1 MRVKKH
7 RNLTAETQKTQRKNE
22 SLTLRVESCVFL
34 CELCASAVSL
44 GSQVSR

>member
-7 RNLTAETQKTQRKNE
+7 RNLTAEAQSSQRKTQDSTVRAQL
-22 SLTLRVESCVFL
+22 SFFL
-34 CELCASAVSL
+34 CELGVSAVSL